1 MAYPNPELIDALR
14 TTADKIESGEWDNNW
29 GTPGQCNCGLLARS
43 VLGEPLNFDVA
54 MGSWNYTLQ
63 DVRKGSNWTYET
75 PVCQSTGL
83 TLAEIADILNGI
95 GLKDEDLAQ
104 LEYLENEAIIEAM
117 DPLVLDYHKDEHVV
131 EYLRTWADLLEE
143 VQPLADEREADE
155 ADEPA
160 AETAK
165 RPEADPIPA

>member
-1 MAYPNPELIDALR
+1 MAYPNPQLIDALR

-29 GTPGQCNCGLLARS
+29 ATPEQCNCGLLARTI
-43 VLGEPLNFDVA
+43 LGEPLNFDAA
-54 MGSWNYTLQ
+54 MGSWNYTLR
-63 DVRKGSNWTYET
+63 DVRKGTNWSYNT

-83 TLAEIADILNGI
+83 TFVEIVDLLNGI
-95 GLKDEDLAQ
+95 GLQDEDLAH
-104 LEYLENEAIIEAM
+104 LEYLEGKPILEAM
-117 DPLVLDYHKDEHVV
+117 DTTDPDRRNDDHVV

-143 VQPLADEREADE
+143 ARPLAAERGADE

-160 AETAK
+160 AETAN